1 MPARSRAPPAD
12 PDVGE
17 IWVVLPLGAA
27 IGLVMGLLGGGGS
40 ILTVPALVY
49 LLGQDPTTA
58 TTASLAIVAMTSA
71 FGVLA
76 HARSRRVRWGVGAS
90 VGALGIGGSWAGS
103 QAATGVDPQVLL
115 LGFAVLMLVAAQG
128 MLRGRY
134 GGRAPS
140 SSLLPA
146 PTTTAPPAA
155 RTPRA
160 AGVARLVLAATGVG
174 LVTGFF
180 GVGGGFVVVP
190 TLVLVLGL
198 SMPVAVGT
206 SLLVIAINSATAL
219 VSRAGAAPD
228 LDWALVLPFAGAAVV
243 GVLVGSRLAGRLPE
257 RHLRRSFGVL
267 LVALALAIGTSAVLA
282 LT

>member
-1 MPARSRAPPAD
+1 MD
-12 PDVGE
+12 E

-58 TTASLAIVAMTSA
+58 TTASLAIVGMTSA

-90 VGALGIGGSWAGS
+90 VGALGIGGAWVGS
-103 QAATGVDPQVLL
+103 RAATGVDPQLLL
-115 LGFAVLMLVAAQG
+115 LGFAVLMLVAARG
-128 MLRGRY
+128 MLRRGS

-140 SSLLPA
+140 SSVLTVSTP
-146 PTTTAPPAA
+146 TTAPPAA